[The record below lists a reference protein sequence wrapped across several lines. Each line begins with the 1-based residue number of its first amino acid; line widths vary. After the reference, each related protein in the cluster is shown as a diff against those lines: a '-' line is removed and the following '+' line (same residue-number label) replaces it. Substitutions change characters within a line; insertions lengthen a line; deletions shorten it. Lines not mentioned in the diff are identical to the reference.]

1 MTTATDNEDEP
12 PIVDFSKPNEI
23 DDPSHLLSFGKY
35 KGDTIEEVL
44 RKDPELLVWYH
55 DNIEWF
61 TLSDDLLIK
70 VEERAEHVRN
80 RKSTEVRRPPV
91 YEGPLDDW
99 GFDGPNR

>member
-1 MTTATDNEDEP
+1 MTQTNKNEDEEP
-12 PIVDFSKPNEI
+12 LIVDFSKPNEI

-61 TLSDDLLIK
+61 TLSDELLIK
-70 VEERAEHVRN
+70 VEERAELLRN
-80 RKSTEVRRPPV
+80 RLHKRFVGDTPAEE
-91 YEGPLDDW
+91 YFNNHW
-99 GFDGPNR
+99 GF